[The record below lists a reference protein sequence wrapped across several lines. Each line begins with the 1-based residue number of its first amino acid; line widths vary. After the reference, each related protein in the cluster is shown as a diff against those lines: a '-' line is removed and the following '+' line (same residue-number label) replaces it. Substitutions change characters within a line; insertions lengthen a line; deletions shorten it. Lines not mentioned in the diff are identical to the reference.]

1 MEAVLDAWAVMALL
15 QDEPAAPQVR
25 DVIATCDASMSSIN
39 LGEAYYS
46 IVRRRGHRFA
56 GERIEAIRHVVR
68 VEDPDWDLTRAA
80 ADVKAR
86 GGISYPDAF
95 CVAMARRHRAPLYT
109 GDPEIVALDGED
121 LEVVDLRSAA

>member
-15 QDEPAAPQVR
+15 QDEAAAPHVR
-25 DVIATCDASMSSIN
+25 EVIATCDAGMSSVN

-46 IVRRRGHRFA
+46 IVRRRGRRFA
-56 GERIEAIRHVVR
+56 ADRIEAIRQVLR
-68 VEDPDWDLTRAA
+68 VQDPDWDLTRAA

-95 CVAMARRHRAPLYT
+95 CVATARRHKAPLYT
-109 GDPEIVALDGED
+109 GDAEIVALDGD
-121 LEVVDLRSAA
+121 GIDVVDLRSAR